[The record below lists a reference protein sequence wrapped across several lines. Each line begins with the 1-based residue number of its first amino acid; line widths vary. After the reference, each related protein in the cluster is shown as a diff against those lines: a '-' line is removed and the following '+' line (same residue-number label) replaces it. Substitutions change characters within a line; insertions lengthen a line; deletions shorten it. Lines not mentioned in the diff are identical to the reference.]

1 MVVYENAALDYVTFH
16 IKVLLILSSLLLHFV
31 FFSVVMCPALL
42 DPLNGNVLWS
52 DLSVHSG
59 ATYTCNSGFELVGNE
74 LRTYLSD
81 GVWSNEEPVC
91 RGA

>member
-1 MVVYENAALDYVTFH
+1 
-16 IKVLLILSSLLLHFV
+16 
-31 FFSVVMCPALL
+31 MCPTLL

-52 DLSVHSG
+52 DLSYNSG

-74 LRTYLSD
+74 LRTCLSD

-91 RGA
+91 RGIVNWYHLWNRTVLPWNGIHISYKISTVFLRR